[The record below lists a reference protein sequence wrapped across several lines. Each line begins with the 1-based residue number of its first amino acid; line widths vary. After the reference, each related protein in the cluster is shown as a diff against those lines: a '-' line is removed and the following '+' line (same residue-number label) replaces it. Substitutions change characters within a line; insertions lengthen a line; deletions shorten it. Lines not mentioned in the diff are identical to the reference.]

1 MIELSERCAKDFVE
15 HKGDF
20 IAVVWYSHKCP
31 VCEHFMPL
39 LEEVSQELKDWQF
52 VKVAYE
58 SVKSSNLFFQPNN
71 FPSLY
76 AFKKG
81 ERVFIAAGAAPKE
94 AVIETLNSI
103 VDGSFKSEAEI
114 EQEQMDALDEQE

>member
-15 HKGDF
+15 HKGDY

-39 LEEVSQELKDWQF
+39 LEEVSKELNEWKF

-58 SVKSSNLFFQPNN
+58 SIKPSNLFFQPNN
-71 FPSLY
+71 FPTLY
-76 AFKKG
+76 AFEKG
-81 ERVFIAAGAAPKE
+81 KRIFIASGAAPKE
-94 AVIETLNSI
+94 AVVDTLNSI
-103 VDGSFKSEAEI
+103 VDGTFKSDLEK
-114 EQEQMDALDEQE
+114 EQEQLDALDE